1 MTTAARPTWAPAKG
15 GQEQGGTRIFGPS
28 QKYSSRDLASHT
40 ALKPRYGTVSLLW
53 DTQPEGRQLAGP
65 ADECGLTLADK
76 AWLLEWTENLCSDLK
91 ARPSAVPLT
100 FEVGLLCPGNVC
112 SISNLA
118 KHILAQ
124 QSQLA
129 RVSANSSLDLA
140 CSLSL
145 LAETLLGIFYT
156 FCIHDTHDELQKRN
170 LREELEERERRH
182 FSSKD
187 KAYDDRD
194 RRKGAST
201 GHLLLEGPKRDAED
215 RLIPR
220 NVDADDS
227 DVEVKSDDESDDNDD
242 DEDDAEA
249 LQAELERIRKERAE
263 EKLRK
268 VKEMDDNANEDFG
281 LEKERQQQEEELKA
295 KEAGLLRGNP
305 LLNNPTSF
313 NVKRRWDDDVV
324 FKNQTRGESKTPKR
338 FINDTI
344 RNDFHRKFL
353 QKYMK

>member
-40 ALKPRYGTVSLLW
+40 ALKPRK
-53 DTQPEGRQLAGP
+53 EGQ
-65 ADECGLTLADK
+65 
-76 AWLLEWTENLCSDLK
+76 
-91 ARPSAVPLT
+91 
-100 FEVGLLCPGNVC
+100 
-112 SISNLA
+112 
-118 KHILAQ
+118 
-124 QSQLA
+124 
-129 RVSANSSLDLA
+129 
-140 CSLSL
+140 
-145 LAETLLGIFYT
+145 
-156 FCIHDTHDELQKRN
+156 DTHDELQKRN

-187 KAYDDRD
+187 KAYAEDRD
-194 RRKGAST
+194 RRKGASA
-201 GHLLLEGPKRDAED
+201 GHLLLEGAKRDAED
-215 RLIPR
+215 RLVPR

-227 DVEVKSDDESDDNDD
+227 DADVKSEDESDDDDD

-249 LQAELERIRKERAE
+249 LMAELERIRKERAE

-268 VKEMDDNANEDFG
+268 D
-281 LEKERQQQEEELKA
+281 RQKQEEELKV
-295 KEAGLLRGNP
+295 KEAELIRGNP

-324 FKNQTRGESKTPKR
+324 FKNQTRGETKAPKR